1 MNKFDEFTLVDA
13 IGNIDDQFVVERV
26 EKMKITHTK
35 RKVVAAIIAASLA
48 VVATVSVGAAV
59 INKKENKGTKG
70 KINVVT
76 KADDTENGTDTE
88 NDKII
93 LEVEN
98 NDGAECIE
106 DVYSFA
112 EIPDGFIL
120 LFSEITESHNL
131 EHYVDSSN
139 EQSYIA
145 FGQYLKE
152 NYHDV
157 ELDAEIFTI
166 ETYVDDEGNEYTVAK
181 NNVHNDMA
189 VVWDHGDY
197 VFTVNSSLD
206 FFTTMELCK
215 NVCEKN

>member
-59 INKKENKGTKG
+59 INKKENKDTKG

-106 DVYSFA
+106 DVYSF
-112 EIPDGFIL
+112 
-120 LFSEITESHNL
+120 
-131 EHYVDSSN
+131 
-139 EQSYIA
+139 
-145 FGQYLKE
+145 
-152 NYHDV
+152 
-157 ELDAEIFTI
+157 
-166 ETYVDDEGNEYTVAK
+166 
-181 NNVHNDMA
+181 
-189 VVWDHGDY
+189 
-197 VFTVNSSLD
+197 
-206 FFTTMELCK
+206 
-215 NVCEKN
+215 